1 MKKMDFR
8 SRWVLVTGASSGL
21 GHEMARQFA
30 REHGANVIV
39 VARRAARLE
48 ELKRELEASARVKV
62 ETITADLAK
71 LEDVERVFREATAR
85 GPLYAAVLNAGVTHF
100 GDYHELSWPDFQNM
114 LATNVTGVVRLT
126 TLLLPY
132 LEARA
137 EGGGLMIVSSL
148 AGLQPVPYQTAYSA
162 TKAFLVAFGS
172 GLWHETQGKNVSVT
186 TFIPGGIKTEMTSS
200 ERFGPL
206 TGWLMPVEPCAR
218 EGIEA
223 LAKRRYLHVPGA
235 FIRMGSAFLDLLPRK
250 FVASRLAATYR
261 GAMRTAAAAAAKR
274 RPAAA
279 DPRERS
285 ESRP

>member
-1 MKKMDFR
+1 MDFR

-21 GHEMARQFA
+21 GYEMARQFA
-30 REHGANVIV
+30 LEHGANVIA
-39 VARRAARLE
+39 VARRASRLE
-48 ELKRELEASARVKV
+48 ALKRELESRAGVKV
-62 ETITADLAK
+62 ETISADLAK
-71 LEDVERVFREATAR
+71 LDDVERVFREATAK

-100 GDYHELSWPDFQNM
+100 GEYHELSWADFQTM

-132 LEARA
+132 LEQRA

-162 TKAFLVAFGS
+162 TKAFLVAFGC
-172 GLWHETQGKNVSVT
+172 GLWHETRDRGVSVT
-186 TFIPGGIKTEMTSS
+186 TFIPGGIKTEVTSS

-218 EGIEA
+218 EGIQA
-223 LAKRRYLHVPGA
+223 FGKRRYLHVPGA
-235 FIRMGSAFLDLLPRK
+235 FTRVGSAFLDLLPRR

-261 GAMRTAAAAAAKR
+261 GALRTAAAAAA
-274 RPAAA
+274 AANRA
-279 DPRERS
+279 PVAE
-285 ESRP
+285 PIHPTQHKT